1 MQGGFVMHTKVIIAS
16 LICALAAN
24 SNVGKV
30 FFRNIEKAGKTNM
43 SGIVCDAPNAENG
56 YFNITTDFANA
67 GEEIEGEYIFEAGT
81 IGEFRIISSQTSS
94 ALQARTITR
103 DGSIFVR
110 VTIPQVQGD
119 YKVTFGRFNYYNASN
134 GIMYIYSDGTK
145 GVASSLS
152 ADDAR
157 EKFFFRYVASRSC
170 KFELLNKQYDFN
182 LDLGNLHNEMLP
194 DLTGGLDFPIIDN
207 PRFSN
212 DYQPRGIPIDDLTGG
227 IVIPPTIGHF
237 DFLSSR
243 NDAIK
248 EFTDYV
254 YGPTNDVE
262 TTTKIYAKDG
272 SPRSMLLGTSLRVK
286 AKWVDENGN
295 QHPLIGVKVSFLKG
309 DNNVVPDD
317 PFVGAPKYYTDNSGT
332 ANLKIPDSMVH
343 SLTFGN
349 ISIQLSSINKAVAI
363 EDGLGLNYPYLFRNK
378 DNDLVI
384 EGTTYHIPNSECIS
398 DYSLIQYDVVVYPER
413 SDRASSYEICEAEY
427 VPYNYAATFAEP
439 VGAAKVYYPANTIGY
454 DNGIL
459 KFDKHD
465 YNNWDVLNHEYGHH
479 ICNELELCEIP
490 QGRLPHKIHEDL
502 SQIYG
507 DELGLKLAYSEGL
520 ATYLGIASQM
530 YGGSNLDVE
539 GVGDEIYEDAFRNV
553 YVDYNEFNPTSNGLA
568 MLYQDA
574 VEASVTSLMI
584 KLLDNVVR
592 TGDTVALGDSDMCD
606 IIQVAS
612 WFGSDLNI
620 FIEAVGD
627 WCGVDSEIATVIL
640 NEGLRVPTNWDLPD
654 LPNPNQGEWTIL
666 MYMLD
671 GGGLSVPNQINEMLS
686 AACDG
691 QSSKIKIVMETNC
704 DYFDS
709 YGDGLFRY
717 CISDGGISMCGDP
730 LPADNM
736 GKQDTFEEFL
746 AWGLDNY
753 PAKKTGVI
761 FFDHGRGIQGV
772 CFDTYGMDRG
782 QENPLRVTETS
793 RALDNVL
800 TARGIDKLEFVG
812 YDACLMQ
819 LQDVAEFNSRYFN
832 YMIGSEEEELAESM
846 WDYDAW
852 LPLLFANEDTLT
864 ILKGIADGMVDE
876 YMHGD
881 YDETT
886 TWEQHLSVLDL
897 RHMEEYHQR
906 FEELAGLLLD
916 HKSQGY
922 TFAASVNCNYYGQWS
937 HDAQPLQHGMVDC
950 VQYLNG
956 LKREYN
962 TKADY
967 GEIPSSMAEQVVTKI
982 DAVLSVLLNDARREV
997 YDDYSVRM
1005 ESDNGLVRYFRASYG
1020 KQRAQSFSYGL
1031 AIHVYTD
1038 KSEQVYPAEETHFN
1052 NWRNLFL

>member
-24 SNVGKV
+24 SNVGKA

-309 DNNVVPDD
+309 DNNVILDD
-317 PFVGAPKYYTDNSGT
+317 PYVGAPKYYTDNSGT

-398 DYSLIQYDVVVYPER
+398 DYSLIQYDIVVYPER
-413 SDRASSYEICEAEY
+413 SDRASAYEICEAEY

-459 KFDKHD
+459 KFDKRD

-490 QGRLPHKIHEDL
+490 QGRLPHKMHEDL

-507 DELGLKLAYSEGL
+507 NELGLKLAYSEGL
-520 ATYLGIASQM
+520 ASYIGFAAQYYYRNI
-530 YGGSNLDVE
+530 YGDIDL
-539 GVGDEIYEDAFRNV
+539 VGDYIYIDLIRNNTSCNFYDWHPSRVGYNYFRGEATEAAV
-553 YVDYNEFNPTSNGLA
+553 LSSLA
-568 MLYQDA
+568 
-574 VEASVTSLMI
+574 
-584 KLLDNVVR
+584 KLLDDVPQR
-592 TGDTVALGDSDMCD
+592 SGDDVALGDQAMWDAILSASD
-606 IIQVAS
+606 
-612 WFGSDLNI
+612 
-620 FIEAVGD
+620 
-627 WCGVDSEIATVIL
+627 IATSISNVFEELIDL
-640 NEGLRVPTNWDLPD
+640 HLEQESAIRNVAANEYIVVSNNADGYIF
-654 LPNPNQGEWTIL
+654 PNARDKWTIMIYACPSTNL
-666 MYMLD
+666 TDSFLLEMNSIIAMAGKPD
-671 GGGLSVPNQINEMLS
+671 NVNIVVKVDGHIRGGGNTSLSNSTLTLLPGAGCEFTINNQRVVPDNEHSLT
-686 AACDG
+686 G
-691 QSSKIKIVMETNC
+691 
-704 DYFDS
+704 
-709 YGDGLFRY
+709 
-717 CISDGGISMCGDP
+717 
-730 LPADNM
+730 DNM
-736 GKQDTFEEFL
+736 GDPNTLIDFVNRSIQK
-746 AWGLDNY
+746 Y
-753 PAKKTGVI
+753 PAKKMGLI
-761 FFDHGRGIQGV
+761 LYNHGRALNGV
-772 CFDTYGMDRG
+772 CHDARHHYTDELYGAEDDPLYNSEVKYAL
-782 QENPLRVTETS
+782 ENIFNNNNL
-793 RALDNVL
+793 N
-800 TARGIDKLEFVG
+800 GKFEFIG

-819 LQDVAEFNSRYFN
+819 VQDVADYNSQYFK
-832 YMIGSEEEELAESM
+832 YMVASEEFTYHWGWSGFLNAIYQNKSTKTALKNLCDEFVPTNDSYFPTNKKIQGLSFLNLSRMDNYREE
-846 WDYDAW
+846 
-852 LPLLFANEDTLT
+852 
-864 ILKGIADGMVDE
+864 
-876 YMHGD
+876 
-881 YDETT
+881 
-886 TWEQHLSVLDL
+886 
-897 RHMEEYHQR
+897 
-906 FEELAGLLLD
+906 FE
-916 HKSQGY
+916 
-922 TFAASVNCNYYGQWS
+922 TFAAHIKDTVFSNYDEFLDVISNTRHYG
-937 HDAQPLQHGMVDC
+937 DDPDGAQNYKLYGTIDGYDFLSKLSESNSFKKYSSEIRSLM
-950 VQYLNG
+950 
-956 LKREYN
+956 RSYN
-962 TKADY
+962 R
-967 GEIPSSMAEQVVTKI
+967 VVTYN
-982 DAVLSVLLNDARREV
+982 AVGVN
-997 YDDYSVRM
+997 
-1005 ESDNGLVRYFRASYG
+1005 
-1020 KQRAQSFSYGL
+1020 AQDSHGL
-1031 AIHVYTD
+1031 ALHVCVPGTSQTYH
-1038 KSEQVYPAEETHFN
+1038 SAETHFN